1 MCINQIEISKA
12 LCIAYCY
19 INYLEPNLILPHCK
33 KFDFTTIDVVN
44 N

>member
-1 MCINQIEISKA
+1 MCINRIIISKA

-19 INYLEPNLILPHCK
+19 VNYLEPNLTLPHCK
-33 KFDFTTIDVVN
+33 KLDFANVDVAN

>member
-12 LCIAYCY
+12 LYIAYCY
-19 INYLEPNLILPHCK
+19 INYLEPDLIISHCK
-33 KFDFTTIDVVN
+33 KLDFVNVDVAN